1 MIQMYL
7 LKLMV
12 IVVQAV
18 MLWCWYKIIDNFLM
32 QFRKMFVKC
41 NDREDIARSRL
52 IMWLKVFC
60 LLIRWGKVFLFQK
73 PGYQMVRAP

>member
-41 NDREDIARSRL
+41 NDREDIAHTRQVGIAGIFS
-52 IMWLKVFC
+52 I
-60 LLIRWGKVFLFQK
+60 
-73 PGYQMVRAP
+73 